1 MNAIASSPLAAVSV
15 QSVMARNLVTC
26 SPSAS
31 QTDVAGSMTVHEVH
45 AVVVDARS
53 PRLVTALDVA
63 RAAVAGEQVAAERM
77 ASMPTS
83 VAPSHT
89 LYAVAEEMTA
99 AATAHVLVTEDER
112 AAGIVSSFDVA
123 AVLAHHDPH
132 RARIVRP
139 APARPEISSGRLDRH
154 TVGDVMHRGIVQC
167 PPTAS
172 LGQLAAALV
181 EHRTHAIAT
190 ERRGRRIF
198 VSDMDVV
205 AAALRGDVALQGAD
219 VGRNEPA
226 MVVVDDSLAVAA
238 ALIARG
244 DNGHVVVMD
253 REGAAVGVL
262 SAFDIVRV
270 VAAG

>member
-26 SPSAS
+26 PPSAS
-31 QTDVAGSMTVHEVH
+31 LADIAGPMTVHEVH
-45 AVVVDARS
+45 AVVVDGRS
-53 PRLVTALDVA
+53 PRLVTALDVT
-63 RAAVAGEQVAAERM
+63 RAAVAGEQVAAERIGSTP
-77 ASMPTS
+77 AA
-83 VAPSHT
+83 VAPNHT

-99 AATAHVLVTEDER
+99 AATAHVLAIEDER
-112 AAGIVSSFDVA
+112 AAGVVSSFDVA

-154 TVGDVMHRGIVQC
+154 AVGDIMHRGIVQC

-172 LGQLAAALV
+172 LAQIAAALV
-181 EHRTHAIAT
+181 EHRTHSIAT

-219 VGRNEPA
+219 IGRNEPA
-226 MVVVDDSLAVAA
+226 MAVVDDNLTVAA

-244 DNGHVVVMD
+244 DNGHVVVTD

-262 SAFDIVRV
+262 SAFDVVRV